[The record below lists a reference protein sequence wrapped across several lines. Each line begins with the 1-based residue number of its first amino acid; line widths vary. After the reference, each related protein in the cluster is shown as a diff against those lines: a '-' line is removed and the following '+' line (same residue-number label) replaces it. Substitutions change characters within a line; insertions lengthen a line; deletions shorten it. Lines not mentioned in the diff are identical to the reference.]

1 MSKMKTIVVTILA
14 LGMGLPAVSA
24 DFSDPTWP
32 CVQRK
37 VENLSLGLMWP
48 FPVDDS
54 QKIADEALQKRAGD
68 LADAFALR
76 RIELDDL
83 RPQAQ
88 ALAESAGGDAVVLGQ
103 IFARSFGTLNKRR
116 TRIIAGIGDFS
127 LSQIAL
133 ADQIEGAR
141 VEMTALMSA
150 ENPDFDKVDKLEEQ
164 LDWDQL
170 IHSDR
175 QRNIQYLCESPVLIE
190 RRLFEIAQMLR
201 TFVTEQN

>member
-150 ENPDFDKVDKLEEQ
+150 ENPDFDKVDKLT
-164 LDWDQL
+164 D
-170 IHSDR
+170 S
-175 QRNIQYLCESPVLIE
+175 
-190 RRLFEIAQMLR
+190 A
-201 TFVTEQN
+201 TFSICARARF